1 MADFEE
7 ELRLDDEENAREVEY
22 IREVLPADLKEKFSE
37 ADLRYMMDTI
47 VDYYFTSGVLEA
59 EADADGFVDIDLQ
72 KVADYVCA
80 KAAEQGQGDF
90 DAAEVFFVVQADMD
104 FQEQNLD

>member
-22 IREVLPADLKEKFSE
+22 IREVLPADLKEKFCE

-47 VDYYFTSGVLEA
+47 VDYYFASGVLET

-80 KAAEQGQGDF
+80 KAAEEGQGDF
-90 DAAEVFFVVQADMD
+90 DPAEVFFVVQADMD

>member
-7 ELRLDDEENAREVEY
+7 ELRLDDEENAREAEY

-90 DAAEVFFVVQADMD
+90 APAEVFFVVQADMD

>member
-22 IREVLPADLKEKFSE
+22 IREVLPADLKEKFCE

-59 EADADGFVDIDLQ
+59 EAEADGFVDIDLQ

-90 DAAEVFFVVQADMD
+90 DPAEVFFVVQADMD